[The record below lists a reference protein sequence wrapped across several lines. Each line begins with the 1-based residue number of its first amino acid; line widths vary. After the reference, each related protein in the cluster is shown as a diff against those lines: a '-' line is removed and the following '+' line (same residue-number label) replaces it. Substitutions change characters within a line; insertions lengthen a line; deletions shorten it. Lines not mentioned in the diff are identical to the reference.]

1 MKSTVQPTPEAKQS
15 RRHEGIANTPGGGL
29 PGAVI
34 MQAAMKDTTG
44 APGARG
50 YQGSR
55 GSSTGTRAAG
65 HTHIRAGGRKRPG
78 SRAGHRQKKIASS
91 KHGRGCLKPQ
101 REGLP
106 CEPSNGALFPF
117 FGGGEGARIA
127 PRGYYALCAASYAAM
142 HCSRRN
148 RRFSSTITS
157 RASCTER

>member
-1 MKSTVQPTPEAKQS
+1 
-15 RRHEGIANTPGGGL
+15 
-29 PGAVI
+29 

-50 YQGSR
+50 YQDTSKGKHQ
-55 GSSTGTRAAG
+55 GKGMHARAAG
-65 HTHIRAGGRKRPG
+65 TGSRDGGRKRPG

-117 FGGGEGARIA
+117 FGG
-127 PRGYYALCAASYAAM
+127 
-142 HCSRRN
+142 
-148 RRFSSTITS
+148 
-157 RASCTER
+157 